1 MELLLNLL
9 WLMLAL
15 PAVLIWRHDLTSA
28 RAAGRFSRSRSIV
41 LLCCLLALLFPIVSA
56 TDDLHP
62 LRIEI
67 EESSPSKRVV
77 KQAPA
82 PASPAWGNAGGL
94 PALLLQE
101 AWCREADE
109 TLGLVAIDLPVSPG
123 QALASTI
130 GSRAP
135 PSA

>member
-15 PAVLIWRHDLTSA
+15 PAVLIWRHHLTSA
-28 RAAGRFSRSRSIV
+28 RATGRFSGSHSIV

-77 KQAPA
+77 KQSPA

-94 PALLLQE
+94 PALLPQS
-101 AWCREADE
+101 AWRRDANE
-109 TLGLVAIDLPVSPG
+109 TLGLVAIDLPVSP
-123 QALASTI
+123 QPAPASTI